1 MSLMVPLS
9 SNAVRQSEMLQTK
22 YVELFNPLSRK
33 IHIQNLKTELPVFL
47 LRIVER
53 IWFKIIAF
61 LPLKIFLVNLINF
74 TLHDL
79 LMLIEEN

>member
-1 MSLMVPLS
+1 MVPLS

-22 YVELFNPLSRK
+22 YVELINPLSRK
-33 IHIQNLKTELPVFL
+33 IRIQNLKTELPVFL

-53 IWFKIIAF
+53 VWFKIIAF

-74 TLHDL
+74 TLHDP
-79 LMLIEEN
+79 LMLIGEN